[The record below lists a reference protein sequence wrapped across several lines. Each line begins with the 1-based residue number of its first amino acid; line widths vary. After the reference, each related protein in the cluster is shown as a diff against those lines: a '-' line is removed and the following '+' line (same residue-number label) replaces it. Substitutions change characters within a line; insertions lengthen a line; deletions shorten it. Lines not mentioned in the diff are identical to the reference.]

1 MARRRRRKIHKT
13 DEPVQPPPVQTTMT
27 IERLAH
33 GGQGVGYVD
42 GMAVFV
48 PRTAPGDRIEVRLV
62 DQRRRYAFGEMLS
75 LHEASPWRVP
85 PPCPLFERCGGC
97 HLQHLPYTRQ
107 LDLKTA
113 QVRDSLT
120 RIGKLPDVPVSPTLG
135 SPVPFAYRN
144 KVVYHYDANSAALGM
159 IERGV
164 PRILDIPNCLIT
176 DPRANAVLDRIRTV
190 TTAQPALQK
199 TLKHVQVQVGQRTGE
214 VLVTVIVAAPLT
226 TPVQRALWS
235 GIDDLATGLWMHV
248 NPHDSPA
255 VFNGASTAIAGAEA
269 IHERIGEHRFR
280 VEPQSFMQVNSV
292 QMERLYAR
300 ARQCAQL
307 QSSDVVLD
315 LYSGSGAIALLLA
328 PYCASVYAVELNR
341 QASLSGMEQARLF
354 GIENCHFRTGKVERI
369 LFRYLAEGLRADLAI
384 LDPPR
389 AGCRPDALTAL
400 GKLRVPRIVYISC
413 SPPTLARDLR
423 LLHDHGYRTLSVEP
437 VDMFPQTYH
446 IECIATLVLH
456 APASQT

>member
-13 DEPVQPPPVQTTMT
+13 AEQIQPPPVQTPMT
-27 IERLAH
+27 IDRLAH
-33 GGQGVGYVD
+33 GGHGVGYVD

-62 DQRRRYAFGEMLS
+62 DQRRRYAFGEILN
-75 LHEASPWRVP
+75 LLEASPWRVP
-85 PPCPLFERCGGC
+85 PPCPLFERCSGC

-120 RIGKLPDVPVSPTLG
+120 RIGKLPDVPVAPTLG

-144 KVVYHYDANSAALGM
+144 KVVYHYDAERGALGM
-159 IERGV
+159 VERGER
-164 PRILDIPNCLIT
+164 RILDIPTCLIT
-176 DPRANAVLDRIRTV
+176 DPRANMTLERIRAV
-190 TTAQPALQK
+190 AAAQPALHH
-199 TLKHVQVQVGQRTGE
+199 TLKHVQVQVGQRTGD

-226 TPVQRALWS
+226 PSVQQALWR
-235 GIDDLATGLWMHV
+235 GIADVATGLWMHV
-248 NPHDSPA
+248 KTHDSPA
-255 VFNGASTAIAGAEA
+255 VFNGPSTAIAGATA

-280 VEPQSFMQVNSV
+280 VEPQAFMQVNSV

-300 ARQCAQL
+300 ARERAQL
-307 QSSDVVLD
+307 QSRDVVLD
-315 LYSGSGAIALLLA
+315 LYSGGGAIALSLA
-328 PYCASVYAVELNR
+328 PYCTSVYAVELNR
-341 QASLSGMEQARLF
+341 QASLVGMAQARLF

-389 AGCRPDALTAL
+389 AGCQPEALNAL
-400 GKLRVPRIVYISC
+400 AKLQVPRIVYISC

-423 LLHDHGYRTLSVEP
+423 LLHDLGYRTLSVEP
-437 VDMFPQTYH
+437 FDMFPQTYH
-446 IECIATLVLH
+446 IECIATLVRH
-456 APASQT
+456 TPEA

>member
-1 MARRRRRKIHKT
+1 MARRQRRKIPKT
-13 DEPVQPPPVQTTMT
+13 AEQIQPPPVHTTMT

-33 GGQGVGYVD
+33 GGYGVGHVD
-42 GMAVFV
+42 GMAVLV
-48 PRTAPGDRIEVRLV
+48 PRTAPGDHIEVRLV
-62 DQRRRYAFGEMLS
+62 DQCRRYAFGDMVS

-97 HLQHLPYTRQ
+97 HLQHLPYTHQ
-107 LDLKTA
+107 LDLKTT
-113 QVRDSLT
+113 QVRDSLV

-144 KVVYHYDANSAALGM
+144 KVVYHYDADSGALGM
-159 IERGV
+159 VERGSQ
-164 PRILDIPNCLIT
+164 RILDIPHCLIT
-176 DPRANAVLDRIRTV
+176 DPRANAVLDRIRAV
-190 TTAQPALQK
+190 AASQPALQQ

-226 TPVQRALWS
+226 APVQRALWH
-235 GIDDLATGLWMHV
+235 GIGDWANGLWMHV
-248 NPHDSPA
+248 KTHDSPA
-255 VFNGASTAIAGAEA
+255 VLNGPSTPIAGAEA
-269 IHERIGEHRFR
+269 IYERIGEHRFR
-280 VEPQSFMQVNSV
+280 IEPQTFMQVNSV

-315 LYSGSGAIALLLA
+315 LYSGGGAIALSLA
-328 PYCASVYAVELNR
+328 PYCASVYAVEVNR
-341 QASLSGMEQARLF
+341 RASLMGMAQARLL

-369 LFRYLAEGLRADLAI
+369 LFRYLAEGLRANLAI

-389 AGCRPDALTAL
+389 AGCQPEALHAL
-400 GKLRVPRIVYISC
+400 ARLRVPRIVYISC

-423 LLHDHGYRTLSVEP
+423 LLHDLGYRTLGVEP
-437 VDMFPQTYH
+437 LDMFPQTYH
-446 IECIATLVLH
+446 IECIATLVL
-456 APASQT
+456 PVPG